1 MVLEILLFTQLL
13 KTRFNMVDMSIKC
26 IKNIKIVFELLLFIR
41 INIIIPFSTVEE
53 DNNGEVHWN
62 EKDLAV

>member
-1 MVLEILLFTQLL
+1 MSSPYINFYTALFAIYFLLF
-13 KTRFNMVDMSIKC
+13 
-26 IKNIKIVFELLLFIR
+26 
-41 INIIIPFSTVEE
+41 PFSTVEE